1 MKRFSRP
8 TAGPGAGAVER
19 VDQGMTWGSILA
31 SLVLGLPQTSA
42 VSRRAAAAPEP
53 RPDELDDFESHGP
66 TLLKRR
72 RRGDDER
79 SLALQGLEISFDG
92 SGESDAPHSSPCH
105 RPPGSPG
112 NPLDVP
118 VSPVRSP

>member
-1 MKRFSRP
+1 MRR
-8 TAGPGAGAVER
+8 AVEIHPGGAR
-19 VDQGMTWGSILA
+19 ERDASVGLGWGMG
-31 SLVLGLPQTSA
+31 V
-42 VSRRAAAAPEP
+42 
-53 RPDELDDFESHGP
+53 DFESHGP

-79 SLALQGLEISFDG
+79 SLALRGLEISFDG

>member
-1 MKRFSRP
+1 MHRDASIMRSLLESNVAQKLHIHMRYMVARLLAFAHARARFSISGCYS
-8 TAGPGAGAVER
+8 T
-19 VDQGMTWGSILA
+19 
-31 SLVLGLPQTSA
+31 
-42 VSRRAAAAPEP
+42 
-53 RPDELDDFESHGP
+53 PDELDDFESHGP

-79 SLALQGLEISFDG
+79 SLALRGLEISFDG